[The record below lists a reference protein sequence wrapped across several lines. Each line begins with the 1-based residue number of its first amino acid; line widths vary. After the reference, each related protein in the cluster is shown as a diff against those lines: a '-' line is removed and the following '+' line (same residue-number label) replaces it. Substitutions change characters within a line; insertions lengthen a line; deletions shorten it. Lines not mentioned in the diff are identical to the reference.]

1 VDLYLYM
8 KHVLPG
14 IYEKFRDKKDNP
26 ISAKNPSKVKKWLL
40 SVKSDNSQGFFKKMK
55 NFVGLYD

>member
-1 VDLYLYM
+1 M

-26 ISAKNPSKVKKWLL
+26 ISSEKPSKVKKWLS

>member
-1 VDLYLYM
+1 M